1 MWGFND
7 MIKVAISSC
16 LLGEKVR
23 YDGRHKRSHLCQSEL
38 SQYFE
43 YVPLCPEVGI
53 GMGIPRDPIRL
64 VGDPRAPRAVGV
76 KNADYDVTED
86 LENYAREQ
94 LSGLAEICGYIF
106 MQDSPSC
113 GLFQVKVYQADG
125 SLQKPARQAGHNRG
139 IFAAAITR
147 AQPLLPVEEAGR
159 LQDPVVRQN
168 FLARVFAYAESARG
182 QDQTQG

>member
-1 MWGFND
+1 

-23 YDGRHKRSHLCQSEL
+23 YDGGHKRSHLLCQGEL
-38 SQYFE
+38 SRYFQ

-53 GMGIPRDPIRL
+53 GMGTPRDPIRL

-76 KNADYDVTED
+76 KNADYDVTDD

-106 MQDSPSC
+106 MQGSPSC
-113 GLFQVKVYQADG
+113 GLFQVKVYREDG
-125 SLQKPARQAGHNRG
+125 SLQKPALQTGHNRG
-139 IFAAAITR
+139 IFATAITR
-147 AQPLLPVEEAGR
+147 AKPLLPVEEAGR
-159 LQDPVVRQN
+159 LQDPVVRQS

-182 QDQTQG
+182 QGKTQG